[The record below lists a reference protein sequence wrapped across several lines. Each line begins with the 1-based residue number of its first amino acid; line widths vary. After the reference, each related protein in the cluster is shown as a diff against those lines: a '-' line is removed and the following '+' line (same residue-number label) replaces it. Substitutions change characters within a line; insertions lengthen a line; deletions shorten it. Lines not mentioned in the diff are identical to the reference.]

1 MSLLLLFTSNQP
13 FSEDIGREP
22 IIGMIIDNTPSLSVI
37 GVFEEPILALI
48 DVTRSVFTD
57 TSTTYS
63 QSDVEYSSSDQL
75 YGGSDRASSSPPT
88 IYSVGNL

>member
-13 FSEDIGREP
+13 FSEDIGQVP
-22 IIGMIIDNTPSLSVI
+22 IMGVIIDNTPSLSVV
-37 GVFEEPILALI
+37 GVTE
-48 DVTRSVFTD
+48 SVFTD

-63 QSDVEYSSSDQL
+63 QDDVEYSSSEQL
-75 YGGSDRASSSPPT
+75 YGGSDRASSSPPV